1 LQKKPDSVIK
11 SSSQKNNAINVIMK
25 SNRNVQNFLQEGL
38 TFLNQFY
45 LVLED
50 IFNQIDNKDQS
61 KISNLLL
68 IVDMN
73 TYKTLKTYN
82 EKVKQVKNILENFMQ
97 N

>member
-1 LQKKPDSVIK
+1 MQKKPDSVIK

-25 SNRNVQNFLQEGL
+25 SNRNVQNLLQEGL